1 MKGKGKYRLVKNG
14 RRCHLQELQDTF
26 FGKEY
31 VNLASFHIACLGRL
45 KMVVQLMNEC
55 TAITELRKDTTA

>member
-1 MKGKGKYRLVKNG
+1 MKGKDKYRLVKNG

-31 VNLASFHIACLGRL
+31 VTCPRSISPVWDA
-45 KMVVQLMNEC
+45 
-55 TAITELRKDTTA
+55 

>member
-1 MKGKGKYRLVKNG
+1 MKGKDKYRLVKNG

-31 VNLASFHIACLGRL
+31 ITLTSFHIACLGRL
-45 KMVVQLMNEC
+45 KMVVQLLNEC
-55 TAITELRKDTTA
+55 QAITDLRNELRK